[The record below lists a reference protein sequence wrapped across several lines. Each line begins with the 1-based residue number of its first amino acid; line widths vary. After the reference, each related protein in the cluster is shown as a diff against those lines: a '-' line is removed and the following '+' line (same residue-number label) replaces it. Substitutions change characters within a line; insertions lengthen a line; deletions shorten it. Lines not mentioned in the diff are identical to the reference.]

1 MVKVHDAVRVTS
13 IEVSFTFQ
21 SHILA
26 RSKAQK
32 FLGKLLWVCTAN
44 KVQGITLG
52 NVCVCHLP

>member
-32 FLGKLLWVCTAN
+32 FLAKLLWV
-44 KVQGITLG
+44 
-52 NVCVCHLP
+52 